1 MTYFHWDC
9 DGIQRPQK
17 ITRPLSEAL
26 LLSFKAVR
34 ENRATNFFFL
44 FFLGGVGWGVSF
56 DLSNLHSRIKL

>member
-44 FFLGGVGWGVSF
+44 FFFGGGGVGCLF
-56 DLSNLHSRIKL
+56 